1 MKKNCSLSFL
11 FGVLVITSLSISS
24 CNKDIIFA
32 DSALIGANVS
42 DLDNNTWIYNTMK
55 EHYFWSDSMPVKDST
70 KLYLLPMDYFYSILY
85 KNVDRFSWIE
95 ANATTLANQLNG
107 INTMLGIKVTPFL
120 AAPNQTTKYVFVIAC
135 VYKNSPADSAGLKRG
150 DVIMS
155 VGGQEI
161 TNTNYN
167 TILSAPSSLLGMGE
181 YTGTYFEPLPASFNK
196 TITKSVVQIK
206 PILNETILD
215 FGAKKV
221 GYFAYLQFL
230 KDYDDELR
238 GVFGRFKEA
247 NINELV
253 IDLRYNGGGYVSSS
267 NLLSALIVNPSQFG
281 NVMNT
286 KIYNKTI
293 SLDFK
298 NDSVTKFESQANNIG
313 NQIQRVFILT
323 SQNTA
328 SASELIINNL
338 KPFME
343 VILVGEN
350 TYGKNVGSHTITN
363 SNKKYKYAL
372 QPITFKI
379 LNSVGESDY
388 GTTAGFTPQN
398 LIGDTLLP
406 YYQLGDQNETFLKT
420 ALTVMGVDFT
430 NRISGINKIKKTGFA
445 RPQRLTI
452 SDNRELD
459 RNDMWANPINK

>member
-70 KLYLLPMDYFYSILY
+70 KLYLLPMDYFYSILYKY

-181 YTGTYFEPLPASFNK
+181 FTGTYFEPLPASFNK
-196 TITKSVVQIK
+196 NI
-206 PILNETILD
+206 IL
-215 FGAKKV
+215 GC
-221 GYFAYLQFL
+221 
-230 KDYDDELR
+230 
-238 GVFGRFKEA
+238 
-247 NINELV
+247 INL
-253 IDLRYNGGGYVSSS
+253 
-267 NLLSALIVNPSQFG
+267 
-281 NVMNT
+281 
-286 KIYNKTI
+286 NK
-293 SLDFK
+293 
-298 NDSVTKFESQANNIG
+298 
-313 NQIQRVFILT
+313 
-323 SQNTA
+323 
-328 SASELIINNL
+328 
-338 KPFME
+338 
-343 VILVGEN
+343 
-350 TYGKNVGSHTITN
+350 
-363 SNKKYKYAL
+363 
-372 QPITFKI
+372 
-379 LNSVGESDY
+379 
-388 GTTAGFTPQN
+388 
-398 LIGDTLLP
+398 
-406 YYQLGDQNETFLKT
+406 
-420 ALTVMGVDFT
+420 
-430 NRISGINKIKKTGFA
+430 
-445 RPQRLTI
+445 
-452 SDNRELD
+452 
-459 RNDMWANPINK
+459 